1 MNLPQDFKD
10 FVQLLNENKVQYLL
24 VGGYAVTY
32 HGYPRFTKYI
42 DFWVW
47 AESKNAALLV
57 KTLKDFIGSNLGYTE
72 QDFLQKD
79 IIIQLGMPPNR
90 IDLITDLDGITFE
103 EAYSQKIVD
112 KIDGIDM
119 NIIDLNSLKT
129 NKKST
134 GRTKDLLDYEE
145 LSKD

>member
-1 MNLPQDFKD
+1 MILPQDFKE
-10 FVQLLNENKVQYLL
+10 FVELLNKNKVKYLL

-32 HGYPRFTKYI
+32 HGYPRFTKDI

-47 AESKNAALLV
+47 AEAKNAKLLL
-57 KTLKDFIGSNLGYTE
+57 KTIKEFIGSSLGYTE

-103 EAYSQKIVD
+103 EAYKHKIED
-112 KIDGIDM
+112 NFGNLPIS
-119 NIIDLNSLKT
+119 IIDLHSLKT

-134 GRTKDLLDYEE
+134 GRTKDLLDFEE
-145 LSKD
+145 LSKE

>member
-1 MNLPQDFKD
+1 MILPQDFKE
-10 FVQLLNENKVQYLL
+10 FVELLNENKVKYLL

-32 HGYPRFTKYI
+32 HGYTRFTKDI

-47 AESKNAALLV
+47 AEAKNAPLLI
-57 KTLKDFIGSNLGYTE
+57 KTLKDFIGTNLGYSE

-103 EAYSQKIVD
+103 EAYKQKISD
-112 KIDGIDM
+112 QIDGVPIE
-119 NIIDLNSLKT
+119 IIDLQSLLK

-134 GRTKDLLDYEE
+134 GRTKDLLDFEE
-145 LSKD
+145 LSKE